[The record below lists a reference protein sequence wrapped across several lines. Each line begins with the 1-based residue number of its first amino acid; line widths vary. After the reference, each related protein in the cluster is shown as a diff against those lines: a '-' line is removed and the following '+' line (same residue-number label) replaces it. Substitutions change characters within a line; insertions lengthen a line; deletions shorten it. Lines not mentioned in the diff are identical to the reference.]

1 MTTSVS
7 SLHESITQRQ
17 AAMIAGIALVL
28 MALLAGFAYG
38 FVFTSLVVPG
48 NASVTA
54 QNIKNSETL
63 FRAGVMGWLMI
74 LLLDVV
80 VAWALYI
87 FLNPIHKSLSRLVA
101 WLRLVYASLLGIA
114 LLNLVVVLALLSGAD
129 YLNVLDASTRN
140 AQILLFLNAFSG
152 MWSLGLVVF
161 GFHLLVLGYTVVLSQ
176 GVIPQ
181 FLGVLLLVA
190 AVCYILTSAAN
201 VLLPNYDT
209 YKPTVEMITS
219 VPMAI
224 GELAFAVWLW
234 AKGGKTSVH
243 AG

>member
-1 MTTSVS
+1 
-7 SLHESITQRQ
+7 
-17 AAMIAGIALVL
+17 
-28 MALLAGFAYG
+28 
-38 FVFTSLVVPG
+38 
-48 NASVTA
+48 
-54 QNIKNSETL
+54 
-63 FRAGVMGWLMI
+63 
-74 LLLDVV
+74 
-80 VAWALYI
+80 
-87 FLNPIHKSLSRLVA
+87 VA

-140 AQILLFLNAFSG
+140 AQILLFLNAFRA

-161 GFHLLVLGYTVVLSQ
+161 GVHLLVLGYAVMRSQ